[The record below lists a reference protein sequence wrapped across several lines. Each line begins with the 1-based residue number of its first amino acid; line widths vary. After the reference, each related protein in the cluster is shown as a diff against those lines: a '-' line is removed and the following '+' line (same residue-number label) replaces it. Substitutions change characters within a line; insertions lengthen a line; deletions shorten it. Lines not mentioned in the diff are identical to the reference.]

1 MTVSIRRSPFPGG
14 APVYLG
20 FPRLARAQP
29 STRPGAGKAGWAP
42 SRPVYVVVPLPLG
55 GSADV
60 KARMIAQHLSHTT
73 YGSSGSGSPTH
84 LAGTLLAPI
93 TGVTLT
99 HVPYR
104 GQDLALNDL
113 MAGLIQLIS
122 ASVADVLGQLRG
134 GPSPPSP

>member
-14 APVYLG
+14 APVSLG

-29 STRPGAGKAGWAP
+29 STRPGAGDAGWAP
-42 SRPVYVVVPLPLG
+42 SRSVRTAVSLPLCG
-55 GSADV
+55 NADV
-60 KARMIAQHLSHTT
+60 QARMVAQHLSHAT

-99 HVPYR
+99 HVTYR

-122 ASVADVLGQLRG
+122 ASVADVLGPEAA
-134 GPSPPSP
+134 PSPPSP